1 LASKRSEQ
9 SRLYDNIRRRIR
21 HINEKMKNPDNDAI
35 REEGLRRNK
44 EELEK
49 YLKGLREQ
57 ASKNPDK
64 KLTNEDIYRAVDR
77 LKTDDNLTANVKKMD
92 EVTIKSVISDER
104 FRKEM
109 TAEIRS
115 NPELNDLTA
124 KYARIV
130 YHYIGQSTTDAMA
143 KGVAFDAI
151 EIAEAIDDNEL
162 TGNQRRFVSQYL
174 SNLNK
179 AIDGKGQEGVLVPIG
194 EE

>member
-1 LASKRSEQ
+1 MASKRSEQ

-21 HINEKMKNPDNDAI
+21 HINEKMQNPENDAI

-49 YLKGLREQ
+49 YLKGLREK

-64 KLTNEDIYRAVDR
+64 KLSNEDIYMAADR
-77 LKTDDNLTANVKKMD
+77 LKTDDNLSANVKKMD
-92 EVTIKSVISDER
+92 EITIKSVVSDEK
-104 FRKEM
+104 FRKEVL
-109 TAEIRS
+109 AEIRS

-130 YHYIGQSTTDAMA
+130 YHYIGQSTTDVMA

-162 TGNQRRFVSQYL
+162 TGNQRRFVNGYL
-174 SNLNK
+174 NNLHK
-179 AIDGKGQEGVLVPIG
+179 AIDGKGQEGVLAPIG

>member
-1 LASKRSEQ
+1 MASKRSEQ

-21 HINEKMKNPDNDAI
+21 HINEKMQNPENDAI

-64 KLTNEDIYRAVDR
+64 KLSNEDIYRAVDR
-77 LKTDDNLTANVKKMD
+77 LKTDDNLTANIKKMD
-92 EVTIKSVISDER
+92 EVTIKSVILDEK
-104 FRKEM
+104 FRKEV

-162 TGNQRRFVSQYL
+162 TGNQRRFVNGYL
-174 SNLNK
+174 NNLHK

-194 EE
+194 ED

>member
-1 LASKRSEQ
+1 MASKRSEQ

-21 HINEKMKNPDNDAI
+21 HINEKMQNPENDAI

-77 LKTDDNLTANVKKMD
+77 LKTDDNLTANIKKMD
-92 EVTIKSVISDER
+92 EVTIKSVISDEK
-104 FRKEM
+104 FRKEL
-109 TAEIRS
+109 TPEIRS

-130 YHYIGQSTTDAMA
+130 YHYIGQSSTDAMA

-162 TGNQRRFVSQYL
+162 TGNQRRFVNGYL
-174 SNLNK
+174 NNLHK

-194 EE
+194 DE

>member
-1 LASKRSEQ
+1 MASKRSEQ

-21 HINEKMKNPDNDAI
+21 HINEKMQDPDNDAI

-77 LKTDDNLTANVKKMD
+77 LKTDDNLSANLKKMD

-104 FRKEM
+104 FRKEVSP
-109 TAEIRS
+109 EIRS
-115 NPELNDLTA
+115 DPELKKAL
-124 KYARIV
+124 RLM
-130 YHYIGQSTTDAMA
+130 QS
-143 KGVAFDAI
+143 K
-151 EIAEAIDDNEL
+151 L
-162 TGNQRRFVSQYL
+162 RKQ
-174 SNLNK
+174 
-179 AIDGKGQEGVLVPIG
+179 
-194 EE
+194 

>member
-1 LASKRSEQ
+1 MASKRSEQ

-21 HINEKMKNPDNDAI
+21 HINEKMQNPENDAI

-49 YLKGLREQ
+49 YLKGLREK

-64 KLTNEDIYRAVDR
+64 KLSNEDIYMAADR
-77 LKTDDNLTANVKKMD
+77 LKTDDNLSANVKKMD
-92 EVTIKSVISDER
+92 EITIKSVVSDEK
-104 FRKEM
+104 FRKEVL
-109 TAEIRS
+109 AEIRS

-130 YHYIGQSTTDAMA
+130 YHYIGQSTTDVMA

-162 TGNQRRFVSQYL
+162 TGNQRRIVNGYL
-174 SNLNK
+174 NNLHK

>member
-1 LASKRSEQ
+1 MASKRSEQ

-21 HINEKMKNPDNDAI
+21 HINEKMQNPENDSI

-49 YLKGLREQ
+49 YLKGLREK
-57 ASKNPDK
+57 AAKNPDK
-64 KLTNEDIYRAVDR
+64 KLTNEDIYMAAER
-77 LKTDDNLTANVKKMD
+77 LKTDDNLSANVKKMD
-92 EVTIKSVISDER
+92 EITIKSVVSDEK
-104 FRKEM
+104 FRKEVS
-109 TAEIRS
+109 AEIRS
-115 NPELNDLTA
+115 NPELNDLIA

-130 YHYIGQSTTDAMA
+130 YHYIGQSTTDVMA

-162 TGNQRRFVSQYL
+162 TGNQRRFVNGYL
-174 SNLNK
+174 NNLHK
-179 AIDGKGQEGVLVPIG
+179 AIDGKGQEGVLAPIG

>member
-1 LASKRSEQ
+1 MASKRSEQ

-21 HINEKMKNPDNDAI
+21 HINEKMQDPNNDAI

-64 KLTNEDIYRAVDR
+64 KLSNEDIYRAVDR
-77 LKTDDNLTANVKKMD
+77 LKTDDNLSANLKKMD
-92 EVTIKSVISDER
+92 EVTIKSVISDEK
-104 FRKEM
+104 FRKEI

-174 SNLNK
+174 SNLHK

>member
-1 LASKRSEQ
+1 MASKRSEQ

-21 HINEKMKNPDNDAI
+21 HINEKMQNPENDAI

-49 YLKGLREQ
+49 YLKGLREK

-64 KLTNEDIYRAVDR
+64 KLSNEDIYMAADR
-77 LKTDDNLTANVKKMD
+77 LKTDDNLSANVKKMD
-92 EVTIKSVISDER
+92 EITIKSVVSDEK
-104 FRKEM
+104 FRKEVL
-109 TAEIRS
+109 AEIRS

-130 YHYIGQSTTDAMA
+130 YHYIGQSTTDVMA

-162 TGNQRRFVSQYL
+162 TGNQRRFVNGYL
-174 SNLNK
+174 NNLHK
-179 AIDGKGQEGVLVPIG
+179 AIDGKGQEGALVPIG

>member
-1 LASKRSEQ
+1 MASKRSEQ

-21 HINEKMKNPDNDAI
+21 HINEKMQNPENDAI

-64 KLTNEDIYRAVDR
+64 KLSNEDIYRAVDR
-77 LKTDDNLTANVKKMD
+77 LKTDDNLTANIKKMD
-92 EVTIKSVISDER
+92 EVTIKSVISDEK
-104 FRKEM
+104 FRKEVS
-109 TAEIRS
+109 AEIRS

-162 TGNQRRFVSQYL
+162 TGNQRRFVNGYL
-174 SNLNK
+174 NNLHK
-179 AIDGKGQEGVLVPIG
+179 AIDGKGQEGVLAPIG

>member
-1 LASKRSEQ
+1 MASKRSEQ

-21 HINEKMKNPDNDAI
+21 HINEKMQNPENDAI

-49 YLKGLREQ
+49 YLKGLREK
-57 ASKNPDK
+57 ASKSPDK
-64 KLTNEDIYRAVDR
+64 KLSNEDIYMAADR
-77 LKTDDNLTANVKKMD
+77 LKTDDNLSANVKKMD
-92 EVTIKSVISDER
+92 EITIKSVVSDEK
-104 FRKEM
+104 FRKEVL
-109 TAEIRS
+109 AEIRS

-130 YHYIGQSTTDAMA
+130 YHYIGQSTTDVMA

-162 TGNQRRFVSQYL
+162 TGNQRRFVNGYL
-174 SNLNK
+174 NNLHK
-179 AIDGKGQEGVLVPIG
+179 AIDGKGQEGVLAPIG

>member
-1 LASKRSEQ
+1 MASKRSEQ

-21 HINEKMKNPDNDAI
+21 HINEKMQNPENDSI

-49 YLKGLREQ
+49 YLKGLREK
-57 ASKNPDK
+57 AAKNPDK
-64 KLTNEDIYRAVDR
+64 KLTNEDIYMAADR
-77 LKTDDNLTANVKKMD
+77 LKTDDNLSANVKKMD
-92 EVTIKSVISDER
+92 EITIKSVVSDEK
-104 FRKEM
+104 FRKEI
-109 TAEIRS
+109 TPEIRS
-115 NPELNDLTA
+115 DPELNDLTA

-130 YHYIGQSTTDAMA
+130 YHYIGQSSTDAMA

-162 TGNQRRFVSQYL
+162 TGNQRRFVNGYL
-174 SNLNK
+174 NNLHK

>member
-1 LASKRSEQ
+1 MASKRSEQ

-21 HINEKMKNPDNDAI
+21 HINEKMRDPDNDAI

-77 LKTDDNLTANVKKMD
+77 LKTDDNLSANLKKMD

-115 NPELNDLTA
+115 NPELNYLTA
-124 KYARIV
+124 KYSRIV
-130 YHYIGQSTTDAMA
+130 YHYIGQSTNDAMA

-174 SNLNK
+174 SNLHK

>member
-1 LASKRSEQ
+1 MASKRSEQ

>member
-1 LASKRSEQ
+1 MASKRSEQ

-21 HINEKMKNPDNDAI
+21 HINEKMQDPDNDAI

-44 EELEK
+44 EELES
-49 YLKGLREQ
+49 YLKGLREN

-64 KLTNEDIYRAVDR
+64 KLSNEDIYRAVDR
-77 LKTDDNLTANVKKMD
+77 LKTDDNLSANLKKMD

-151 EIAEAIDDNEL
+151 EIAEAVDDNEL

-174 SNLNK
+174 SNLHK

>member
-1 LASKRSEQ
+1 MASKRSEQ

-21 HINEKMKNPDNDAI
+21 HINEKMQNPENDSI

-49 YLKGLREQ
+49 YLKGLREK
-57 ASKNPDK
+57 AAKNPDK
-64 KLTNEDIYRAVDR
+64 KLTNEDIYMAADR
-77 LKTDDNLTANVKKMD
+77 LKTDDNLSANVKKMD
-92 EVTIKSVISDER
+92 EITIKSVVSDEK
-104 FRKEM
+104 FRKEI
-109 TAEIRS
+109 TTEIRS
-115 NPELNDLTA
+115 DPELNDLTA

-130 YHYIGQSTTDAMA
+130 YHYIGQSSTDAMA

-162 TGNQRRFVSQYL
+162 TGNQRRFVNGYL
-174 SNLNK
+174 NNLHK

>member
-1 LASKRSEQ
+1 MASKRSEQ

-21 HINEKMKNPDNDAI
+21 HINEKMQDPDNDAI
-35 REEGLRRNK
+35 RDEGLRRNK

-77 LKTDDNLTANVKKMD
+77 LKTDDNLSANLKKMD

-104 FRKEM
+104 FRKEVSP
-109 TAEIRS
+109 EIRS
-115 NPELNDLTA
+115 DPELNDLTA

-162 TGNQRRFVSQYL
+162 TSNQRRFVSQYL
-174 SNLNK
+174 SNLHK

>member
-1 LASKRSEQ
+1 MASKRSEQ

-21 HINEKMKNPDNDAI
+21 HINEKMQDPNNDAI

-77 LKTDDNLTANVKKMD
+77 LKTDDNLSANLKKMD
-92 EVTIKSVISDER
+92 EVTIKSIISDEK
-104 FRKEM
+104 FRKEI

-174 SNLNK
+174 SNLHK

>member
-1 LASKRSEQ
+1 MASKRSEQ

-21 HINEKMKNPDNDAI
+21 HINAKMQYPDNDAI

-77 LKTDDNLTANVKKMD
+77 LKTDDNLSANLKKMD

-124 KYARIV
+124 KYSRIV
-130 YHYIGQSTTDAMA
+130 YHYIGQSTNDAMA

-174 SNLNK
+174 SNLHK

>member
-1 LASKRSEQ
+1 MASKRSEQ

-21 HINEKMKNPDNDAI
+21 HINEKMQNPDNDAI

-77 LKTDDNLTANVKKMD
+77 LKTDDNLTANIKKMD
-92 EVTIKSVISDER
+92 EVTIKSVISDEK
-104 FRKEM
+104 FRKEV

-130 YHYIGQSTTDAMA
+130 YHYIGQSSTDVMA

-162 TGNQRRFVSQYL
+162 TGNQRRFVNGYL

>member
-1 LASKRSEQ
+1 MSSKRSEQ

-21 HINEKMKNPDNDAI
+21 HINEKMQDPNNDAI

-64 KLTNEDIYRAVDR
+64 KLTNEDIYRAVER

-115 NPELNDLTA
+115 NPELNDLIA
-124 KYARIV
+124 KYSRIV
-130 YHYIGQSTTDAMA
+130 YHYIGQSTNDAMA

-162 TGNQRRFVSQYL
+162 TVNQRRFVSQYL
-174 SNLNK
+174 SNLHK
-179 AIDGKGQEGVLVPIG
+179 TIDGKGQEGVLVPIG

>member
-1 LASKRSEQ
+1 MASKRSEQ

-21 HINEKMKNPDNDAI
+21 HINEKMQNPENDAI

-49 YLKGLREQ
+49 YLKGLREK

-64 KLTNEDIYRAVDR
+64 KLTNEDIYMAADR
-77 LKTDDNLTANVKKMD
+77 LKTDDNLSANVKKMD
-92 EVTIKSVISDER
+92 EITIKSVVSDEK
-104 FRKEM
+104 FRKEVL
-109 TAEIRS
+109 AEIRS

-130 YHYIGQSTTDAMA
+130 YHYIGQSTTDVMA

-162 TGNQRRFVSQYL
+162 TGNQRRFVNGYL
-174 SNLNK
+174 NNLHK
-179 AIDGKGQEGVLVPIG
+179 AIDGKGQEGVLAPIG

>member
-1 LASKRSEQ
+1 MASKRSEQ

-21 HINEKMKNPDNDAI
+21 HINEKMQDPNNDAI

-44 EELEK
+44 EELEN
-49 YLKGLREQ
+49 YLKGLRER

-92 EVTIKSVISDER
+92 EVTIKSVIADEK
-104 FRKEM
+104 FREQV
-109 TAEIRS
+109 TADIRS
-115 NPELNDLTA
+115 DPELNDLTA

-130 YHYIGQSTTDAMA
+130 YHYIGQSTNDSMA

-151 EIAEAIDDNEL
+151 EIAEAKKDEEL
-162 TGNQRRFVSQYL
+162 TSNQRRFVSQYL
-174 SNLNK
+174 SNLHK

>member
-1 LASKRSEQ
+1 MASKRSEQ

-21 HINEKMKNPDNDAI
+21 HINEKMQNPENDSI

-49 YLKGLREQ
+49 YLKGLREK
-57 ASKNPDK
+57 AAKNPDK
-64 KLTNEDIYRAVDR
+64 KLTNEDIYMAADR
-77 LKTDDNLTANVKKMD
+77 LKTDDNLSANVKKMD
-92 EVTIKSVISDER
+92 EITIKSVISDEK
-104 FRKEM
+104 FRKEV

-115 NPELNDLTA
+115 DPELNDLTA

-130 YHYIGQSTTDAMA
+130 YHYIGQSTTDVMA

-162 TGNQRRFVSQYL
+162 TGNQRRFVNGYL
-174 SNLNK
+174 NNLHK
-179 AIDGKGQEGVLVPIG
+179 AIDGKGQEGVLAPIG

>member
-1 LASKRSEQ
+1 MASKRSEQ

-21 HINEKMKNPDNDAI
+21 HINEKMQNPENDSI

-49 YLKGLREQ
+49 YLKGLREK

-64 KLTNEDIYRAVDR
+64 KLSNEDIYMAADR
-77 LKTDDNLTANVKKMD
+77 LKTDDNLSANVKKMD
-92 EVTIKSVISDER
+92 EITIKSVISDEK
-104 FRKEM
+104 FRKEV

-115 NPELNDLTA
+115 DPELNDLTA

-130 YHYIGQSTTDAMA
+130 YHYIGQSTTDVMA

-162 TGNQRRFVSQYL
+162 TGNQRRFVNGYL
-174 SNLNK
+174 NNLHK
-179 AIDGKGQEGVLVPIG
+179 AIDGKGQEGVLAPIG

>member
-1 LASKRSEQ
+1 MQ
-9 SRLYDNIRRRIR
+9 
-21 HINEKMKNPDNDAI
+21 NPENDSI

-49 YLKGLREQ
+49 YLKGLREK

-64 KLTNEDIYRAVDR
+64 KLSNEDIYMAADR
-77 LKTDDNLTANVKKMD
+77 LKTDDNLSANVKKMD
-92 EVTIKSVISDER
+92 EITIKSVISDEK
-104 FRKEM
+104 FRKEV

-115 NPELNDLTA
+115 DPELNDLTA

-130 YHYIGQSTTDAMA
+130 YHYIGQSTTDVMA

-162 TGNQRRFVSQYL
+162 TGNQRRIVNGYL
-174 SNLNK
+174 NNLHK
-179 AIDGKGQEGVLVPIG
+179 AIDGKGQEGVLAPIG

>member
-1 LASKRSEQ
+1 MASKRSEQ

-21 HINEKMKNPDNDAI
+21 HINEKMQDPDNDAI

-49 YLKGLREQ
+49 YLKGLREK

-77 LKTDDNLTANVKKMD
+77 LKTDDNLSANLKKMD

-104 FRKEM
+104 FRKEV

-130 YHYIGQSTTDAMA
+130 YHYIGQSTNDAMA

-151 EIAEAIDDNEL
+151 EIAEAKQDEEL
-162 TGNQRRFVSQYL
+162 TSNQRRFVSQYL

>member
-1 LASKRSEQ
+1 MASKRSEQ

-21 HINEKMKNPDNDAI
+21 HINEKMRNPDNDAI

-57 ASKNPDK
+57 ATKNPDK

-77 LKTDDNLTANVKKMD
+77 LKTDDNLSANLKKMD
-92 EVTIKSVISDER
+92 EVTIKSVISDEK
-104 FRKEM
+104 FREQV
-109 TAEIRS
+109 TADIRS
-115 NPELNDLTA
+115 DPELNDLTA

-130 YHYIGQSTTDAMA
+130 YHYIGQSTNDAMA

-151 EIAEAIDDNEL
+151 EIAEAKQDEEL
-162 TGNQRRFVSQYL
+162 TSNQRRFVNQYL

-194 EE
+194 VD

>member
-1 LASKRSEQ
+1 MASKRSEQ

-21 HINEKMKNPDNDAI
+21 HINEKMQDPDNDTI

-77 LKTDDNLTANVKKMD
+77 LKTDDNLSANLKKMD

-104 FRKEM
+104 FRKEI

-174 SNLNK
+174 SNLHK